1 MKKPQRNSRGAASAS
16 SPSSSSQRL
25 NPLVFLFLV
34 VALLLSIHYMIIPSF
49 LVSVG
54 KTITTGETDEYL
66 NAQQNTTK
74 TDQSLE
80 EWRKRRVG
88 KKTFDSWFD
97 KEGFLEDNID
107 SSGPV
112 LDFVIIGFPKCG
124 TTAMMQ
130 TLGTVTTM
138 PPDQDICTPPAQ
150 IVYYSYVNWAKMYGN
165 GAHNHTEKKPLKGS
179 KCPYYI
185 EGPDLDTFGKKLPK
199 TNLIVGFRH
208 PVLWFQSFINMVR
221 ACVQAFWNGTTKSNH
236 YSNSCSH
243 NTSLSLLYFYT
254 SIIPQ
259 LPPKPY
265 NIPLQISIPYRF
277 IPKQAWFHVGGGSMA
292 DFVRTDRLL
301 ETSKDNHKCIK
312 RVGTCVARSRF
323 HLSLARM
330 GKTPL
335 DLNERDLL
343 RSEVYQAKRRRN
355 DTSTHLKE
363 YPIGN
368 DPQKI
373 GIPNKVFVFESTQGK
388 NEYFYEELAKFV
400 RIDRA
405 QLPEINYRSGS
416 GLNNNKKQIEQSEKE
431 TFDICLPEFDYVR
444 KELLPIAYTL
454 KEWLLRYLIP
464 ASLQRDDLVI
474 PNVTHFAEIVESF
487 GRDPCSDRLVRN
499 KNDGEYYLAENSHYQ
514 SLAEKLGDGMD

>member
-1 MKKPQRNSRGAASAS
+1 MKKPQRNSRGAASPS

-124 TTAMMQ
+124 TTAMMR

-208 PVLWFQSFINMVR
+208 PVLWFQSFVNM
-221 ACVQAFWNGTTKSNH
+221 
-236 YSNSCSH
+236 
-243 NTSLSLLYFYT
+243 
-254 SIIPQ
+254 
-259 LPPKPY
+259 
-265 NIPLQISIPYRF
+265 
-277 IPKQAWFHVGGGSMA
+277 AWFHVGGGSMA

-312 RVGTCVARSRF
+312 RVNYNICVARSRF

-343 RSEVYQAKRRRN
+343 QSEVYQAKRRRN

-416 GLNNNKKQIEQSEKE
+416 GLNSNKKQIEQSEKE

-499 KNDGEYYLAENSHYQ
+499 ENDGEYYLAENSHYQ

>member
-1 MKKPQRNSRGAASAS
+1 
-16 SPSSSSQRL
+16 
-25 NPLVFLFLV
+25 
-34 VALLLSIHYMIIPSF
+34 
-49 LVSVG
+49 
-54 KTITTGETDEYL
+54 
-66 NAQQNTTK
+66 
-74 TDQSLE
+74 
-80 EWRKRRVG
+80 
-88 KKTFDSWFD
+88 
-97 KEGFLEDNID
+97 
-107 SSGPV
+107 
-112 LDFVIIGFPKCG
+112 
-124 TTAMMQ
+124 
-130 TLGTVTTM
+130 
-138 PPDQDICTPPAQ
+138 
-150 IVYYSYVNWAKMYGN
+150 
-165 GAHNHTEKKPLKGS
+165 
-179 KCPYYI
+179 
-185 EGPDLDTFGKKLPK
+185 
-199 TNLIVGFRH
+199 
-208 PVLWFQSFINMVR
+208 
-221 ACVQAFWNGTTKSNH
+221 
-236 YSNSCSH
+236 
-243 NTSLSLLYFYT
+243 
-254 SIIPQ
+254 
-259 LPPKPY
+259 
-265 NIPLQISIPYRF
+265 
-277 IPKQAWFHVGGGSMA
+277 MA

-312 RVGTCVARSRF
+312 RVNTCVARSRF

-343 RSEVYQAKRRRN
+343 QSEVYQAKRRRN

-416 GLNNNKKQIEQSEKE
+416 GLNSNKKQIEQSEKE

-499 KNDGEYYLAENSHYQ
+499 ENNGEYCLAENSHYQ

>member
-1 MKKPQRNSRGAASAS
+1 MKKPQRNSRGAASPS

-124 TTAMMQ
+124 TTAMMR

-138 PPDQDICTPPAQ
+138 PSDQDICTPPAQ

-208 PVLWFQSFINMVR
+208 PVLWFQSFINM
-221 ACVQAFWNGTTKSNH
+221 
-236 YSNSCSH
+236 
-243 NTSLSLLYFYT
+243 
-254 SIIPQ
+254 
-259 LPPKPY
+259 
-265 NIPLQISIPYRF
+265 
-277 IPKQAWFHVGGGSMA
+277 AWFHVGGGSMA

-312 RVGTCVARSRF
+312 RVNTCVARSRF

-355 DTSTHLKE
+355 DTSTHLEE

-499 KNDGEYYLAENSHYQ
+499 ENDGEYYLAENSHYQ